1 VPDSAR
7 QDSGRANSGA
17 AVSDIGSS
25 FGLDQHGLRNLGPVH
40 WNLSVPL
47 LYEHAVRRREGLLG
61 AGGSFVANTGIH
73 TGRSV
78 RDKYIVEESSSKDDI
93 AWGEINRPVS
103 EAAFDRM
110 HERMLGYFQGRETFV
125 QDVFCGADPEYR
137 LPVRL
142 VSESSWHALFARN
155 MFIRPAL
162 ADLANFRPGFTILHA
177 PEMKASPE
185 RDGINSET
193 FIFVNFAKKIALI
206 GGTSYAGE
214 VKKSVFGLLNF
225 LLPPRDVLPMHCSA
239 NVGPRGDSAI
249 FFGLS
254 GTGKTTL
261 SADGSR
267 TLIGD
272 DEHGWSPN
280 GVFNFEGGC
289 YAKVIRLSPTAE
301 PEIYATIRRFGT
313 VLENVVLDPRER
325 IPDVDDASL
334 TENTRACYPLDFIP
348 NASPTGMTGHPD
360 TVIMLTADAFGVL
373 PPISRLTPEQ
383 AMYHFLSG
391 YTARVA
397 GTEKGMGNAPQAT
410 FSTCFGAPFM
420 PRHPTVYAKMLGERI
435 SRHKAQCWLVNTG
448 WSGGAYGTGQ
458 RMAIAH
464 TRALVRA
471 ALDGTLGQA
480 PVRQERHFG
489 LYVPESCAEVPAEVL
504 DARSTWSDK
513 GAYDDMA
520 REVAKR
526 FEGNFKQFESHV
538 GDKVNQVA
546 IRAAV

>member
-1 VPDSAR
+1 MPDSR
-7 QDSGRANSGA
+7 RAVADG
-17 AVSDIGSS
+17 GSS
-25 FGLDQHGLRNLGPVH
+25 FGLDQQGLRNLGPVH
-40 WNLSVPL
+40 WNLSVPM
-47 LYEHAVRRREGLLG
+47 LYEHAIRRREGLIG

-78 RDKYIVEESSSKDDI
+78 RDKYIVEEVSSKADI
-93 AWGEINRPVS
+93 AWGDINRPVS
-103 EAAFDRM
+103 EAVFERM

-125 QDVFCGADPEYR
+125 QDVFCGADPAYR

-142 VSESSWHALFARN
+142 ISESAWHTLFARN

-162 ADLANFRPGFTILHA
+162 ADLAAFRPGFTILHA

-185 RDGINSET
+185 RDGVNSET
-193 FIFVNFAKKIALI
+193 FIFVNFAQKLALI

-225 LLPPRDVLPMHCSA
+225 LLPPKNVLPMHCSA
-239 NVGPRGDSAI
+239 NVGPRGDTAI

-334 TENTRACYPLDFIP
+334 TENTRASYPLDFIP
-348 NASPTGMTGHPD
+348 TASPTGMAGHPD

-373 PPISRLTPEQ
+373 PPIARLTPEQ

-397 GTEKGMGNAPQAT
+397 GTEKGLGNAPQAT

-448 WSGGAYGTGQ
+448 WSGGAYGVGQ

-471 ALDGTLGQA
+471 ALDG
-480 PVRQERHFG
+480 
-489 LYVPESCAEVPAEVL
+489 
-504 DARSTWSDK
+504 
-513 GAYDDMA
+513 
-520 REVAKR
+520 
-526 FEGNFKQFESHV
+526 EGNFKQFEPHV
-538 GDKVNQVA
+538 GDAVNQAA

>member
-1 VPDSAR
+1 VPDPGRQESAR
-7 QDSGRANSGA
+7 ATSGA
-17 AVSDIGSS
+17 AVSDIASRV
-25 FGLDQHGLRNLGPVH
+25 GLDRQGFSALGAVH
-40 WNLSVPL
+40 WNLTVPL
-47 LYEHAVRRREGLLG
+47 LYEHAIRRGEGLLG

-78 RDKYIVEESSSKDDI
+78 KDKYIVEEPSSSADI

-103 EAAFDRM
+103 EAVFARM

-142 VSESSWHALFARN
+142 VSESAWHTLFARN
-155 MFIRPAL
+155 MFIRPMP
-162 ADLANFRPGFTILHA
+162 ADLAEFHPGFTILHA
-177 PEMKASPE
+177 PGMKASPE

-193 FIFVNFAKKIALI
+193 FIFINFAAKLALI

-214 VKKSVFGLLNF
+214 IKKSVFSLLNF

-239 NVGPRGDSAI
+239 NVGKRGDAAI

-325 IPDVDDASL
+325 IPDVDDDSL
-334 TENTRACYPLDFIP
+334 TENTRASYPLNFIP
-348 NASPTGMTGHPD
+348 NASATGMTGHPA

-373 PPISRLTPEQ
+373 PPIARLTPEQ

-397 GTEKGMGNAPQAT
+397 GTEKGLGNAPQAT

-420 PRHPTVYAKMLGERI
+420 PRHPAVYGKMLGERI
-435 SRHKAQCWLVNTG
+435 ARHKSQCWLVNTG
-448 WSGGAYGTGQ
+448 WSGGAYGTGR

-464 TRALVRA
+464 TRALVHA
-471 ALDGTLGQA
+471 ALDGTLDQA

-504 DARSTWSDK
+504 DARNTWSDK

-520 REVAKR
+520 HEVAKR
-526 FEGNFKQFESHV
+526 FEANFKKFEPHV
-538 GDKVNQVA
+538 GDAVKQAA
-546 IRAAV
+546 IHAAA

>member
-1 VPDSAR
+1 V
-7 QDSGRANSGA
+7 QDAGRKAMGLS
-17 AVSDIGSS
+17 SS
-25 FGLDQHGLRNLGPVH
+25 FGVDQQGLRNLGAVH
-40 WNLSVPL
+40 WNLSVPM
-47 LYEHAVRRREGLLG
+47 LYEHAIRRHEGVLG
-61 AGGSFVANTGIH
+61 AGGSFVVRTGIH

-78 RDKYIVEESSSKDDI
+78 RDKFIVEEASSKDHI
-93 AWGEINRPVS
+93 WWGPINRPVS
-103 EAAFDRM
+103 EEIFANV

-125 QDVFCGADPEYR
+125 QDVFCGADPQYR

-142 VSESSWHALFARN
+142 ISESAWHTLFARN
-155 MFIRPAL
+155 MFIRPAKTDL
-162 ADLANFRPGFTILHA
+162 ADFRPGFTILHA
-177 PEMKASPE
+177 PNLQAFPE
-185 RDGINSET
+185 RDGLNSET
-193 FIFVNFAKKIALI
+193 FILVNFAKKLALI

-214 VKKSVFGLLNF
+214 VKKSVFGLLNY
-225 LLPPRDVLPMHCSA
+225 LLPAQGVLPMHCSA
-239 NVGPRGDSAI
+239 NVGKRGDTAI

-280 GVFNFEGGC
+280 GIFNFEGGC

-301 PEIYATIRRFGT
+301 PEIYDTIHRFGT
-313 VLENVVLDPRER
+313 VLENVVLSEHDR

-334 TENTRACYPLDFIP
+334 TENTRASYPLDFIP
-348 NASPTGMTGHPD
+348 NASATGMTGHPE

-397 GTEKGMGNAPQAT
+397 GTEKGLGNAPQAT

-420 PRHPTVYAKMLGERI
+420 PRHPSVYAKMLGERI
-435 SRHKAQCWLVNTG
+435 AKHKSQCWLVNTG
-448 WSGGAYGTGQ
+448 WSGGAYGVGQ

-471 ALDGTLGQA
+471 ALAGDLGKA
-480 PVRQERHFG
+480 PVRQEGHFG
-489 LYVPESCAEVPAEVL
+489 LYVPESCPEVPSDVL
-504 DARSTWSDK
+504 DPRNTWSDK
-513 GAYDDMA
+513 AGYDDMA

-526 FEGNFKQFESHV
+526 FEGNFVQFESHV
-538 GDKVNQVA
+538 DDAVKKVA
-546 IRAAV
+546 IRAAA

>member
-1 VPDSAR
+1 VTEAT
-7 QDSGRANSGA
+7 QDRTGLSSTFGIDRHGIRNVA
-17 AVSDIGSS
+17 AA
-25 FGLDQHGLRNLGPVH
+25 H
-40 WNLSVPL
+40 WNLSVPM
-47 LYEHAVRRREGLLG
+47 LYEHAIRRGEGVLG
-61 AGGSFVANTGIH
+61 EGGSFVARTGIH

-78 RDKYIVEESSSKDDI
+78 KDKFIIEEPGSKADI
-93 AWGEINRPVS
+93 WWNGFNQPASPAIFES
-103 EAAFDRM
+103 M
-110 HERMLGYFQGRETFV
+110 HQRMLAYLQGREIFV
-125 QDVFCGADPEYR
+125 QDVFCGADPEFR

-142 VSESSWHALFARN
+142 VSESAWHTLFARN
-155 MFIRPAL
+155 MFIRPSRT
-162 ADLANFRPGFTILHA
+162 DLRDFRPGFTILHA
-177 PEMKASPE
+177 PKLHATPE
-185 RDGINSET
+185 RDGLNSET
-193 FIFVNFAKKIALI
+193 FILVNFAEKLALI

-225 LLPPRDVLPMHCSA
+225 LLPAKGVLPMHCSA
-239 NVGPRGDSAI
+239 NVGPRGDCAI

-272 DEHGWSPN
+272 DEHGWSKN
-280 GVFNFEGGC
+280 GIFNFEGGC
-289 YAKVIRLSPTAE
+289 YAKVIRLSAKAE

-313 VLENVVLDPRER
+313 VLENVVLSEHDR

-348 NASPTGMTGHPD
+348 NASETGLAPHPD
-360 TVIMLTADAFGVL
+360 NVIMLAADAFGVL

-420 PRHPTVYAKMLGERI
+420 PRHPSVYAKMLGERI
-435 SRHKAQCWLVNTG
+435 AQHKAQCWLVNTG
-448 WSGGAYGTGQ
+448 WSGGAYGVGQ
-458 RMAIAH
+458 RMEIAH

-471 ALDGTLGQA
+471 ALAGDLAKA
-480 PVRQERHFG
+480 PVRKESHFG
-489 LYVPESCAEVPAEVL
+489 LFVPESCGEVPSEVL
-504 DARSTWSDK
+504 DPRGTWSDK
-513 GAYDDMA
+513 KGYDETA
-520 REVAKR
+520 REVARR
-526 FEGNFKQFESHV
+526 FEDNFKQFEPHV
-538 GDKVNQVA
+538 GNDVKAAA
-546 IRAAV
+546 IRAAA

>member
-1 VPDSAR
+1 VLEATP
-7 QDSGRANSGA
+7 GA
-17 AVSDIGSS
+17 TGISSS
-25 FGLDQHGLRNLGPVH
+25 FGIDRQGLRNLGTVYS
-40 WNLSVPL
+40 NLSVPV
-47 LYEHAVRRREGLLG
+47 LYEHAIRRGEGVLG
-61 AGGSFVANTGIH
+61 EGGSFVARTGIH

-78 RDKYIVEESSSKDDI
+78 KDKFIVEEASSKGAI
-93 AWGEINRPVS
+93 WWGPINRPAS
-103 EAAFDRM
+103 EATFAAL
-110 HERMLGYFQGRETFV
+110 HERMLGYLQGREVFV
-125 QDVFCGADPEYR
+125 QDVFGGADPEFR

-142 VSESSWHALFARN
+142 VSESAWHTLFARN
-155 MFIRPAL
+155 MFIRPTV
-162 ADLANFRPGFTILHA
+162 ADLEHFQPGFTILHA
-177 PEMKASPE
+177 PGLQAVPE
-185 RDGINSET
+185 RDGLNSET
-193 FIFVNFAKKIALI
+193 FILVNFARKLALI

-214 VKKSVFGLLNF
+214 VKKSVFGLLNY
-225 LLPPRDVLPMHCSA
+225 LLPERGVLPMHCSA
-239 NVGPRGDSAI
+239 NVGKRGDATI

-272 DEHGWSPN
+272 DEHGWSRN
-280 GVFNFEGGC
+280 GIFNFEGGC
-289 YAKVIRLSPTAE
+289 YAKVIRLSATAE
-301 PEIYATIRRFGT
+301 PEIFATIRRFGT
-313 VLENVVLDPRER
+313 VLENVVLGEHDR

-348 NASPTGMTGHPD
+348 NASATGMCGHPE

-397 GTEKGMGNAPQAT
+397 GTEKGLGNAPQAT

-435 SRHKAQCWLVNTG
+435 AQHKSQCWLVNTG
-448 WSGGAYGTGQ
+448 WSGGAYGVGK
-458 RMAIAH
+458 RMEIAH

-471 ALDGTLGQA
+471 ALDGKLAQA
-480 PVRQERHFG
+480 PVRRESHFG
-489 LYVPESCAEVPAEVL
+489 LFVPESCAEVPSEVL
-504 DARSTWSDK
+504 DPRNTWSDK
-513 GAYDDMA
+513 PAYDDTA

-526 FEGNFKQFESHV
+526 FEDNFAQYEAHV
-538 GDKVNQVA
+538 SDGVKAVA
-546 IRAAV
+546 IRAAA

>member
-1 VPDSAR
+1 MQESG
-7 QDSGRANSGA
+7 QDTVGLS
-17 AVSDIGSS
+17 SS
-25 FGLDQHGLRNLGPVH
+25 FGLDQQGIRNLAQVH
-40 WNLSVPL
+40 WNLSVPV
-47 LYEHAVRRREGLLG
+47 LYEHAIRRREGVIG
-61 AGGSFVANTGIH
+61 EGGSFVARTGIH

-78 RDKYIVEESSSKDDI
+78 KDKFIVEEASSKGDI
-93 AWGEINRPVS
+93 WWGPINRPVS
-103 EAAFDRM
+103 EAVFATM

-142 VSESSWHALFARN
+142 VSESAWHTLFARN
-155 MFIRPAL
+155 MFIRPSHS
-162 ADLANFRPGFTILHA
+162 DLKDFRPGFTILHA
-177 PEMKASPE
+177 PNMHAFPE
-185 RDGINSET
+185 RDGLNSET
-193 FIFVNFAKKIALI
+193 FILVNFAQKLALI

-214 VKKSVFGLLNF
+214 VKKSVFGLLNY
-225 LLPPRDVLPMHCSA
+225 LLPANGVLPMHCSA
-239 NVGPRGDSAI
+239 NVGPRGDCAI

-280 GVFNFEGGC
+280 GIFNFEGGC

-313 VLENVVLDPRER
+313 VLENVVLDDLDRV
-325 IPDVDDASL
+325 PDVDDASL
-334 TENTRACYPLDFIP
+334 TENTRASYPLDFIP
-348 NASPTGMTGHPD
+348 NASATGMAGHPE

-397 GTEKGMGNAPQAT
+397 GTEKGLGNAPQAT

-420 PRHPTVYAKMLGERI
+420 PRHPSIYAKMLGERI
-435 SRHKAQCWLVNTG
+435 AQHKSQCWLVNTG
-448 WSGGAYGTGQ
+448 WSGGAYGVGR
-458 RMAIAH
+458 RMEIAH

-471 ALDGTLGQA
+471 ALDGRLGKSA
-480 PVRQERHFG
+480 VRREHHFG
-489 LYVPESCAEVPAEVL
+489 LYVPEGCPEVPSEVL
-504 DARSTWSDK
+504 DPRNTWSDK
-513 GAYDDMA
+513 PAYDEMA

-526 FEGNFKQFESHV
+526 FEGNFRQFEPYV
-538 GDKVNQVA
+538 GEEVKEVA
-546 IRAAV
+546 IRAAA